1 MKVSTYPLS
10 TQHSRLRISN
20 MSPYVYEYNFT
31 DISLSYKA
39 AVHLNPG
46 LTLAL
51 LVRSRLCG
59 GVERVEAGAK
69 VVAGQ
74 VGHVD
79 RLGGRPLHAGE
90 FLAGWGTLQEAEA
103 ASACLWAAFSLR

>member
-1 MKVSTYPLS
+1 M
-10 TQHSRLRISN
+10 ISS
-20 MSPYVYEYNFT
+20 MSPWVYEYNCT
-31 DISLSYKA
+31 DISVSYKA
-39 AVHLNPG
+39 AIQLNPG
-46 LTLAL
+46 LTSAS
-51 LVRSRLCG
+51 LVRSRLGG

-90 FLAGWGTLQEAEA
+90 FFAGWGTLQEAEA
-103 ASACLWAAFSLR
+103 TSVHLWAASSLV